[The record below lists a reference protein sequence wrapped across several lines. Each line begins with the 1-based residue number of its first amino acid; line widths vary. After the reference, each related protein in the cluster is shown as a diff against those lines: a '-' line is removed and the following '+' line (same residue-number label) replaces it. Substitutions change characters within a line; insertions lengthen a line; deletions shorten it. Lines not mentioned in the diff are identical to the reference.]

1 MEEALI
7 SVIIPVYN
15 TEMYLRECLE
25 TVRCQTYSNLEILIV
40 DDGSTDGSARICKE
54 YCDKDPRFHLIRDW
68 GKRGIPGST
77 MPVVSTIVLWI
88 PMIICIHGMLRG
100 FFII

>member
-25 TVRCQTYSNLEILIV
+25 TVRCQTYSNLEVPDL
-40 DDGSTDGSARICKE
+40 
-54 YCDKDPRFHLIRDW
+54 
-68 GKRGIPGST
+68 
-77 MPVVSTIVLWI
+77 
-88 PMIICIHGMLRG
+88 
-100 FFII
+100 